1 MAQEA
6 KPTNE
11 YIIGLLERVLGEL
24 EDLARRQGQ
33 IEADLSRLAD
43 AAGT

>member
-11 YIIGLLERVLGEL
+11 YIIALLERVLGEL
-24 EDLARRQGQ
+24 EALAQRQGQ
-33 IEADLSRLAD
+33 VEAELSRLAD
-43 AAGT
+43 AAGS

>member
-1 MAQEA
+1 MAQEV

-11 YIIGLLERVLGEL
+11 YIIALLERVLGEL

-43 AAGT
+43 AAGS

>member
-11 YIIGLLERVLGEL
+11 YIIALLERVLGEL
-24 EDLARRQGQ
+24 KDLARRQGQ
-33 IEADLSRLAD
+33 IEADLSRPAD
-43 AAGT
+43 AAGS